1 MQIYVVEPLDTV
13 DSIANKFGTPVEE
26 IIFAN
31 QLIYPYKLAVG
42 QALLVEFRPN
52 QYRTRRVIN
61 GYAYPFISNYV
72 LRVTLPYLSG
82 LYIFSYG
89 FTKEG
94 EVVSP
99 ALDDQWMINEAYE
112 NDTKPVLTLTPF
124 DENGVFSNNL
134 ITALVN
140 NEQAIENDRQ
150 FDLFNEKRALQGL
163 YRF

>member
-82 LYIFSYG
+82 LYIFR
-89 FTKEG
+89 
-94 EVVSP
+94 
-99 ALDDQWMINEAYE
+99 M
-112 NDTKPVLTLTPF
+112 
-124 DENGVFSNNL
+124 
-134 ITALVN
+134 
-140 NEQAIENDRQ
+140 
-150 FDLFNEKRALQGL
+150 DLLRKGKLCLRL
-163 YRF
+163 

>member
-52 QYRTRRVIN
+52 QYRTRREIN

-72 LRVTLPYLSG
+72 FRENLPYL
-82 LYIFSYG
+82 
-89 FTKEG
+89 
-94 EVVSP
+94 
-99 ALDDQWMINEAYE
+99 
-112 NDTKPVLTLTPF
+112 
-124 DENGVFSNNL
+124 
-134 ITALVN
+134 
-140 NEQAIENDRQ
+140 
-150 FDLFNEKRALQGL
+150 
-163 YRF
+163 